1 MMFIRSRD
9 IITDK
14 IDRYGLEPVQIHI
27 AELRIVALNA
37 PQSRAL
43 GPASA
48 LPRPEPP
55 WRHPL
60 GLGSRQSTVTLGET
74 RR

>member
-1 MMFIRSRD
+1 MFIQSRD
-9 IITDK
+9 MITGK
-14 IDRYGLEPVQIHI
+14 IDRYGLKPVQIHI
-27 AELRIVALNA
+27 AELRIVAPNA

-55 WRHPL
+55 WRHPVGRGKL
-60 GLGSRQSTVTLGET
+60 RPTVTVGET